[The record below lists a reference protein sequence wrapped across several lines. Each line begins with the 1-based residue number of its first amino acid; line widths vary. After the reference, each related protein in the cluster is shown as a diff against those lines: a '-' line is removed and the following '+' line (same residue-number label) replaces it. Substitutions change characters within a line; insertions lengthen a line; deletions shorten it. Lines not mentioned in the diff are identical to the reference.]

1 MFWQLK
7 IINNNISVEINTII
21 IPFQDY
27 YYYYYYHYY
36 YKIKASKALT
46 FFPCQDNI

>member
-27 YYYYYYHYY
+27 YYYYYY

-46 FFPCQDNI
+46 IFHVRTIFK